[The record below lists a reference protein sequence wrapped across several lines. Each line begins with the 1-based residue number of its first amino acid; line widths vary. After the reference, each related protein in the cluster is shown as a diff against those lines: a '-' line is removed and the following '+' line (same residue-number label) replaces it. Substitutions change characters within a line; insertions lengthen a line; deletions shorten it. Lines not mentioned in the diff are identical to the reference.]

1 MFEYEDLI
9 GLPFVDGGRGP
20 AAYDCWGLAMEL
32 FKRQGKPV
40 KDYPINAVDVDGIAN
55 QMHKDE
61 SLWHKLEA
69 PKEGC
74 LVLLRLTPGCWA
86 NHVGIYIGYGRF
98 IHAYVVTGVC
108 TDRLRK
114 WKSRI
119 VGFYEPGR
127 KS

>member
-20 AAYDCWGLAMEL
+20 AAYDCWGVAMEL

-40 KDYPINAVDVDGIAN
+40 KDYPINAVDVDGIAK
-55 QMHKDE
+55 QMHNDE

-69 PKEGC
+69 PFLGC

-86 NHVGIYIGYGRF
+86 NHVGIYIGDGRF
-98 IHAYVVTGVC
+98 IHSYVVTGVC
-108 TDRLRK
+108 IDRLRK